1 MSVKKPSMDL
11 FTCVTCN
18 ITFENSELQ
27 RDHYKTDWHRYNL
40 KRKVADLPAVNL
52 QDFQERVQLQK
63 TQLENAQNP
72 ANDELFCKLCCKH
85 FNTKN
90 SFTNHTQS
98 KKHKELE
105 ALKTKDEEPMVVKS
119 DRSAKKI
126 AQMEEYLKKQEE
138 LHNAQEMEDDGDLDW
153 EDVADDDNFDEA
165 NGIDLLTCLFC
176 EHKSESCVEKCEH
189 MAKEHSFFIP
199 DMEYVSDLE
208 GLLKFLGIKLG
219 AYHVCLWCS
228 NKVYRDL
235 NSVQKHMVDKG
246 HQKMKFEGDTFLE
259 YADFYDYGDENEE
272 DESYDIVNESD
283 LKSVSRLS
291 TVFDDEVLD
300 NEGFE
305 LVLPSGATI
314 GHRSLFRYYKQSFGH
329 RNLELKRQSNL
340 TVRDKYRAIGSNQ
353 PYTHAE
359 IQRKRKDMAYFKRW
373 SAKMHAKLG
382 WETNKLQKHF
392 RRQDLCF

>member
-18 ITFENSELQ
+18 VTFEDSEQQ

-40 KRKVADLPAVNL
+40 KRKVAELPVISF
-52 QDFQERVQLQK
+52 QDFQERVKLQK
-63 TQLENAQNP
+63 TQLENSQNQV
-72 ANDELFCKLCCKH
+72 NDELFCKLCCKH

-90 SFTNHTQS
+90 SFANHTQS

-105 ALKTKDEEPMVVKS
+105 FLKSKQTEEPIVIKS
-119 DRSAKKI
+119 DRSTKKI

-138 LHNAQEMEDDGDLDW
+138 LLKMEEMEDDGDQEW
-153 EDVADDDNFDEA
+153 EDVVDEDMSNFDEA
-165 NGIDLLTCLFC
+165 NGIDILTCLFC
-176 EHKSESCVEKCEH
+176 EQKFDSCVEKCEH
-189 MAKEHSFFIP
+189 MAKEHSFYIP

-235 NSVQKHMVDKG
+235 RSVQKHMIDKG
-246 HQKMKFEGDTFLE
+246 HQKMKFEGDTLVE
-259 YADFYDYGDENEE
+259 YADFYSYGEETDDDYE
-272 DESYDIVNESD
+272 IVDDSD
-283 LKSVSRLS
+283 LNMSQLSV
-291 TVFDDEVLD
+291 VDDQIIN

-305 LVLPSGATI
+305 LVLPSGSKI

-329 RNLELKRQSNL
+329 RNLELKQRSNL
-340 TVRDKYRAIGSNQ
+340 TVRDKYKAISNNQ
-353 PYTHAE
+353 SYSNAE
-359 IQRKRKDMAYFKRW
+359 IQKQRKDIAYLKRW
-373 SAKMHAKLG
+373 SSRMYAKVGCDA
-382 WETNKLQKHF
+382 NKLQKHF